1 MEKDY
6 SEYQPTEYE
15 KYRLSRQGR
24 AYIDLN
30 LFHNTVRF
38 DRNRRD
44 MEISVDPCHEYAIL
58 LDDLRESD
66 WIETEGH
73 PLPLYRNEEER
84 LQYCKQVEEQNLENK
99 LTFARFL
106 TRFQINRH
114 HFDQDVRDIYA
125 ENPDVQ
131 KEPLNNVLSGAEI
144 CLSVGEGLLDFL
156 YADFEKPYRNQIEFI
171 ALLKQFVAA
180 GRDENEGREIK
191 EAQRQPTTPVK
202 IRKQSQTVAERFY
215 QYEDTM
221 THARALTYAS
231 LYSAICP
238 PLFRDGGMHEKALRY
253 YYAYLRSV
261 QKEYLERIEF
271 CFDEE
276 YRPEMLGGLDA
287 SARYCLYRH
296 IKGWPS
302 FFKQQD
308 EVYFARTVTQEDIKR
323 HFSGQIFRPV
333 GISQETVDTFCAEFG
348 IEPDY
353 MKYFFA
359 TDHTL
364 FRRTEFCT
372 PADILELEFDKLIE
386 IGARFRKCRRCGRYF
401 LMKGNYDTNYCDTPA
416 AGETKS
422 CQELAAQ
429 ENYKKRME
437 ADEALPIYN
446 KYYKRY
452 SARVKVR
459 QIKEADFKRWRYEAM
474 QKRDACSRG
483 EITPEELVEWM
494 EAAFPN
500 RKKREE

>member
-1 MEKDY
+1 
-6 SEYQPTEYE
+6 
-15 KYRLSRQGR
+15 
-24 AYIDLN
+24 
-30 LFHNTVRF
+30 
-38 DRNRRD
+38 
-44 MEISVDPCHEYAIL
+44 
-58 LDDLRESD
+58 
-66 WIETEGH
+66 
-73 PLPLYRNEEER
+73 
-84 LQYCKQVEEQNLENK
+84 
-99 LTFARFL
+99 
-106 TRFQINRH
+106 
-114 HFDQDVRDIYA
+114 
-125 ENPDVQ
+125 
-131 KEPLNNVLSGAEI
+131 
-144 CLSVGEGLLDFL
+144 
-156 YADFEKPYRNQIEFI
+156 
-171 ALLKQFVAA
+171 
-180 GRDENEGREIK
+180 
-191 EAQRQPTTPVK
+191 
-202 IRKQSQTVAERFY
+202 
-215 QYEDTM
+215 M

-261 QKEYLERIEF
+261 QKEYLERVEF

-308 EVYFARTVTQEDIKR
+308 EGYFARPVTQDDIKR

-333 GISQETVDTFCAEFG
+333 GISQETMDAFCAEFG

-459 QIKEADFKRWRYEAM
+459 QIQEADFKRWRYEAL

-483 EITPEELVEWM
+483 EITPEKLVEWM

-500 RKKREE
+500 RRKKDE

>member
-1 MEKDY
+1 MEKDF

-15 KYRLSRQGR
+15 KYISSRQGR

-38 DRNRRD
+38 DRNQRD

-58 LDDLRESD
+58 LDDLRESE

-84 LQYCKQVEEQNLENK
+84 LQYIKQVEEQNLENK

-106 TRFQINRH
+106 TQFQINRH
-114 HFDQDVRDIYA
+114 QFDQDVRDIYE

-144 CLSVGEGLLDFL
+144 TLPVGEGLLDFL
-156 YADFEKPYRNQIEFI
+156 YADFQKPYRDQIEFI
-171 ALLKQFVAA
+171 SLLKQFVAA
-180 GRDENEGREIK
+180 GRDENKGREIK
-191 EAQRQPTTPVK
+191 EAPCLPAAPIKV
-202 IRKQSQTVAERFY
+202 RKQSQTIAERFY

-253 YYAYLRSV
+253 YYTYLRSV
-261 QKEYLERIEF
+261 QKEYLERVEF

-276 YRPEMLGGLDA
+276 YRPEMLGELDA

-308 EVYFARTVTQEDIKR
+308 EVYFARTVTQDDIKR
-323 HFSGQIFRPV
+323 HFSGQILRPI
-333 GISQETVDTFCAEFG
+333 GIPQETIDAFCAEFG
-348 IEPDY
+348 IESDY

-500 RKKREE
+500 RRKREE